1 MRQKNNSQIK
11 FGAIISYAGIIIS
24 TVASLLYTPWMK
36 NRIGDA
42 NYGLYTL
49 VGSLIAIFMMDF
61 GLSTSVTRFISKYR
75 AENNEM
81 QINNVM
87 GYVFK
92 LYIAIDVV
100 ISIVLIIVYLLIDNI
115 YIGLSISE
123 RDTLK
128 KIFLIFATYSV
139 LAFPFTPL
147 SGVLNAYE
155 KFVWLKICELFQKLF
170 AIFLTIVALLIDY
183 GVVALVLMNAVSGIA
198 TILLKLWIVGK
209 EKMIRPNFWI
219 RDKVLLRELF
229 GFSIW
234 VTVLALAQRLI
245 FNIAPSILG
254 ITSTSIEIA
263 RFAPASQ
270 LEGYFFTFAYAIN
283 GLFMPMVA
291 RLDYNMDN
299 RGIENIMIKV
309 GKYQICV
316 LGLLFAGIC
325 TVGTEFIELWMG
337 SEYRISGICT
347 VLLIAPSIFLYP
359 QQIANTLLSIR
370 NKVKYQ
376 AMSALIIGAINV
388 VLSFVLTPQLGAL
401 GSSISICVAF
411 LVNLMLLNIVYH
423 KVLHLNL
430 KHFYKVVYIQY
441 VPPILLAIIITQFI
455 LRYITYSSWLWLMV
469 KIVVCTTVYLM
480 LLFMIGFS
488 KEEKAQIISIIK
500 KRLKNKSRKC

>member
-11 FGAIISYAGIIIS
+11 SGAIISYAGIIIS

-36 NRIGDA
+36 NQIGDA

-49 VGSLIAIFMMDF
+49 VGSLVAIFMMDF

-100 ISIVLIIVYLLIDNI
+100 ISIVLLIVYLLIDNI
-115 YIGLSISE
+115 YVGLSISE

-170 AIFLTIVALLIDY
+170 AIFLTVVALLTDH

-198 TILLKLWIVGK
+198 TILIKLWIIGK
-209 EKMIRPNFWI
+209 GKMIRPNFWI

-254 ITSTSIEIA
+254 VTSTSIEIA

-299 RGIENIMIKV
+299 CGIENIMIKV

-376 AMSALIIGAINV
+376 ATSALIIGAINV
-388 VLSFVLTPQLGAL
+388 GLSFVLTPQLGAL

-411 LVNLMLLNIVYH
+411 LVNLVLLNIVYH

-430 KHFYKVVYIQY
+430 KQFYKVVYIRY

-455 LRYITYSSWLWLMV
+455 LRYITYSGWLWLLV

-480 LLFMIGFS
+480 LLLMIGFN
-488 KEEKAQIISIIK
+488 KEEKAQISSVIR
-500 KRLKNKSRKC
+500 KRLKK

>member
-11 FGAIISYAGIIIS
+11 SGAIISYAGIIIS

-100 ISIVLIIVYLLIDNI
+100 ISIVLLIVYLLIDNI

-170 AIFLTIVALLIDY
+170 AIFLTVVALLIDH

-219 RDKVLLRELF
+219 CDKVLLRELF

-359 QQIANTLLSIR
+359 QQIATTLLSIR

-411 LVNLMLLNIVYH
+411 LVNLVLLNTVYH
-423 KVLHLNL
+423 KILHLNL
-430 KHFYKVVYIQY
+430 KQFYKVVYLRY
-441 VPPILLAIIITQFI
+441 VPPILLAIIIAQFI
-455 LRYITYSSWLWLMV
+455 LRYITYSSWLWLLV
-469 KIVVCTTVYLM
+469 KIVVCTTVYFI

-488 KEEKAQIISIIK
+488 QEEKGQIISVIR
-500 KRLKNKSRKC
+500 KRLKK

>member
-11 FGAIISYAGIIIS
+11 SGAIISYAGIIIS

-36 NRIGDA
+36 NQIGDA

-49 VGSLIAIFMMDF
+49 VGSLVAIFMMDF

-92 LYIAIDVV
+92 LYIAIDVI

-115 YIGLSISE
+115 YVGLSISE

-170 AIFLTIVALLIDY
+170 AIFLTVVALLTDH

-198 TILLKLWIVGK
+198 TILIKLWIIGK
-209 EKMIRPNFWI
+209 GKMIRPNFWI

-254 ITSTSIEIA
+254 VTSTSIEIA

-325 TVGTEFIELWMG
+325 TIGTEFIELWMG

-370 NKVKYQ
+370 NKIKYQ

-388 VLSFVLTPQLGAL
+388 GLSFVLTPQLGAL

-411 LVNLMLLNIVYH
+411 LVNLVLLNIVYH

-430 KHFYKVVYIQY
+430 KQFYKVVYIRY
-441 VPPILLAIIITQFI
+441 VPLILLAIIITQFI
-455 LRYITYSSWLWLMV
+455 LRYITNSGWLWLLV

-488 KEEKAQIISIIK
+488 KEEKAQIISVIR
-500 KRLKNKSRKC
+500 KRLKK

>member
-11 FGAIISYAGIIIS
+11 SGAIISYAGIIIS

-36 NRIGDA
+36 NQIGDA

-49 VGSLIAIFMMDF
+49 VGSLVAIFMMDF

-92 LYIAIDVV
+92 LYIAIDVI

-115 YIGLSISE
+115 YVGLSISE

-170 AIFLTIVALLIDY
+170 AIFLTVVALLTDH

-198 TILLKLWIVGK
+198 TILIKLWIIGK
-209 EKMIRPNFWI
+209 GKMIRPNFWI

-254 ITSTSIEIA
+254 VTSTSIEIA

-325 TVGTEFIELWMG
+325 TIGTEFIELWMG

-370 NKVKYQ
+370 NKIKYQ

-388 VLSFVLTPQLGAL
+388 GLSFVLTPQLGAL

-411 LVNLMLLNIVYH
+411 LVNLVLLNIVYH

-430 KHFYKVVYIQY
+430 KQFYKVVYIRY
-441 VPPILLAIIITQFI
+441 VPPILLASIITQFI
-455 LRYITYSSWLWLMV
+455 LRYITYSGWLWLLV

-488 KEEKAQIISIIK
+488 KEEKAQIISVIR
-500 KRLKNKSRKC
+500 KRLKK

>member
-1 MRQKNNSQIK
+1 MRLKNNSQIK
-11 FGAIISYAGIIIS
+11 SGAIISYAGIVIS

-36 NRIGDA
+36 DQIGDA

-49 VGSLIAIFMMDF
+49 VGSLVAIFMMDF

-115 YIGLSISE
+115 YVGLSISE

-128 KIFLIFATYSV
+128 KLFLIFATYSV

-170 AIFLTIVALLIDY
+170 AIFLTVVALLTDH

-198 TILLKLWIVGK
+198 TILIKLWIIGK
-209 EKMIRPNFWI
+209 EKMIRPNVWI

-254 ITSTSIEIA
+254 VTSTSIEIA

-376 AMSALIIGAINV
+376 AMSALIMGVINV
-388 VLSFVLTPQLGAL
+388 GVSFVLTPQLGAL

-411 LVNLMLLNIVYH
+411 LVNLVLLNVVYH

-430 KHFYKVVYIQY
+430 KQFYKVVYIRY
-441 VPPILLAIIITQFI
+441 VPPMVLAIILTQFI
-455 LRYITYSSWLWLMV
+455 LRFIPYSSWLWLLV
-469 KIVVCTTVYLM
+469 KIAVCTTVYLM

-488 KEEKAQIISIIK
+488 KEGKAQIISVIRT
-500 KRLKNKSRKC
+500 RLGK

>member
-1 MRQKNNSQIK
+1 MRLKNNSQIK
-11 FGAIISYAGIIIS
+11 SGAIISYAGIVIS

-36 NRIGDA
+36 DQIGDA

-49 VGSLIAIFMMDF
+49 VGSLVAIFMMDF

-115 YIGLSISE
+115 YVGLSISE

-128 KIFLIFATYSV
+128 KLFLIFATYSV

-170 AIFLTIVALLIDY
+170 AIFLTVVALLTDH

-198 TILLKLWIVGK
+198 TILIKLWIIGK
-209 EKMIRPNFWI
+209 EKMIRPNVWI

-254 ITSTSIEIA
+254 VTSTSIEIA

-376 AMSALIIGAINV
+376 AMSALIMGVINV
-388 VLSFVLTPQLGAL
+388 GLSFVLTPQLGAL

-411 LVNLMLLNIVYH
+411 LVNLVLLNVVYH

-430 KHFYKVVYIQY
+430 KQFYKVVYIRY
-441 VPPILLAIIITQFI
+441 VPPMVLAIIITQFI
-455 LRYITYSSWLWLMV
+455 LRFIPYSSWLWLLV
-469 KIVVCTTVYLM
+469 KIAVCTTVYLM

-488 KEEKAQIISIIK
+488 KEGKAQIISVIRT
-500 KRLKNKSRKC
+500 RLGE

>member
-11 FGAIISYAGIIIS
+11 SGAIISYAGIIIS

-36 NRIGDA
+36 NQIGDA

-49 VGSLIAIFMMDF
+49 VGSLVALFMMDF

-75 AENNEM
+75 AENDEM

-115 YIGLSISE
+115 YVGLSIFE

-170 AIFLTIVALLIDY
+170 AIFLTVVALLTDH

-198 TILLKLWIVGK
+198 TILIKLWIIGK
-209 EKMIRPNFWI
+209 GKMIRPNFWI
-219 RDKVLLRELF
+219 HDKVLLRELF

-254 ITSTSIEIA
+254 VTSTSIEIA

-337 SEYRISGICT
+337 REYRISGICT

-359 QQIANTLLSIR
+359 QQIANTLLSLR
-370 NKVKYQ
+370 NKIKYQ

-388 VLSFVLTPQLGAL
+388 GLSFVLTPQLGAL
-401 GSSISICVAF
+401 GTSISICVAF
-411 LVNLMLLNIVYH
+411 LVNLVLLNIVYH

-430 KHFYKVVYIQY
+430 KQFYKVVYIRY

-455 LRYITYSSWLWLMV
+455 LRYITYSGWLWLLV

-488 KEEKAQIISIIK
+488 KEEKTQIISAIR
-500 KRLKNKSRKC
+500 KRLKK

>member
-1 MRQKNNSQIK
+1 MRQKNHSQIK
-11 FGAIISYAGIIIS
+11 SGAIISYAGIIIS

-36 NRIGDA
+36 NQIGDA

-49 VGSLIAIFMMDF
+49 VGSLVAIFMMDF

-100 ISIVLIIVYLLIDNI
+100 ISIVLLIVYLLIDNI
-115 YIGLSISE
+115 YVGLSISE

-170 AIFLTIVALLIDY
+170 AIFLTVVALLTDH

-198 TILLKLWIVGK
+198 TILIKLWIIGK
-209 EKMIRPNFWI
+209 GKMIRPNFWI

-254 ITSTSIEIA
+254 VTSTSIEIA

-299 RGIENIMIKV
+299 CGIENIMIKV

-359 QQIANTLLSIR
+359 QQIANTLLSLR

-376 AMSALIIGAINV
+376 ATSALIIGAINV
-388 VLSFVLTPQLGAL
+388 GLSFVLTPQLGAL

-411 LVNLMLLNIVYH
+411 LVNLVLLNIVYH
-423 KVLHLNL
+423 RVLHLNL
-430 KHFYKVVYIQY
+430 KKFYKVVYIRY

-455 LRYITYSSWLWLMV
+455 LRYITYSGWLWLLV

-480 LLFMIGFS
+480 LLLMIGFN
-488 KEEKAQIISIIK
+488 KEEKAQISSVIR
-500 KRLKNKSRKC
+500 KRLKK

>member
-11 FGAIISYAGIIIS
+11 SGAIISYAGIIIS

-36 NRIGDA
+36 NQIGDA

-49 VGSLIAIFMMDF
+49 VGSLVAIFMMDF

-100 ISIVLIIVYLLIDNI
+100 ISIVLLIVYLLIDYI
-115 YIGLSISE
+115 YVGLSISE

-170 AIFLTIVALLIDY
+170 AIFLTVIALLTDH

-198 TILLKLWIVGK
+198 TILIKLWIIGK
-209 EKMIRPNFWI
+209 GKMIRPNFWI

-254 ITSTSIEIA
+254 VTSTSIEIA

-299 RGIENIMIKV
+299 CGIENIMIKV

-388 VLSFVLTPQLGAL
+388 GLSFVLTPQLGAL

-411 LVNLMLLNIVYH
+411 LVNLVLLNIVYH
-423 KVLHLNL
+423 KVLHLKL
-430 KHFYKVVYIQY
+430 KQFYKVVYIRY

-455 LRYITYSSWLWLMV
+455 LRYITYSGWLWLLV

-480 LLFMIGFS
+480 LLLMIGFN
-488 KEEKAQIISIIK
+488 KEEKAQISSVIR
-500 KRLKNKSRKC
+500 KRLKK

>member
-11 FGAIISYAGIIIS
+11 SGAIISYAGIIIS

-36 NRIGDA
+36 NQIGDA

-49 VGSLIAIFMMDF
+49 VGSLVAIFMMDF
-61 GLSTSVTRFISKYR
+61 GLSTSVTRFTSKYR
-75 AENNEM
+75 AENNET
-81 QINNVM
+81 QIHNVM
-87 GYVFK
+87 GYAFK
-92 LYIAIDVV
+92 LYIAIDVI
-100 ISIVLIIVYLLIDNI
+100 ISIVLIILYLLIDNI
-115 YIGLSISE
+115 YVGLSISE

-170 AIFLTIVALLIDY
+170 AIFLTVVALLTDH

-198 TILLKLWIVGK
+198 TILIKLWIIGK
-209 EKMIRPNFWI
+209 GKMIRPNFWI

-254 ITSTSIEIA
+254 VTSTSIEIA

-325 TVGTEFIELWMG
+325 TIGTEFIELWMG

-370 NKVKYQ
+370 NKIKYQ

-388 VLSFVLTPQLGAL
+388 GLSFVLTPQLGAL

-411 LVNLMLLNIVYH
+411 LVNLVLLNIVYH

-430 KHFYKVVYIQY
+430 KQFYKVVYIRY

-455 LRYITYSSWLWLMV
+455 LRYITYSGWLWLLV

-488 KEEKAQIISIIK
+488 KEEKAQIISVIR
-500 KRLKNKSRKC
+500 KRLKK

>member
-11 FGAIISYAGIIIS
+11 SGAIISYAGIIIS

-36 NRIGDA
+36 NQIGDA

-49 VGSLIAIFMMDF
+49 VGSLVAIFMMDF

-100 ISIVLIIVYLLIDNI
+100 ISIVLLIVYLLIDNI
-115 YIGLSISE
+115 YVGLSISE

-170 AIFLTIVALLIDY
+170 AIFLTVVALLTDH

-198 TILLKLWIVGK
+198 TILIKLWIIGK
-209 EKMIRPNFWI
+209 GKMIRPNFWI

-254 ITSTSIEIA
+254 VTSTSIEIA

-299 RGIENIMIKV
+299 CGIENIMIKV

-376 AMSALIIGAINV
+376 ATSALIIGAINV
-388 VLSFVLTPQLGAL
+388 GLSFVLTPQLGAL

-411 LVNLMLLNIVYH
+411 LVNLVLLNIVYH
-423 KVLHLNL
+423 RVLHLNL
-430 KHFYKVVYIQY
+430 KQFYKVVYIRY

-455 LRYITYSSWLWLMV
+455 LRYITYSGWLWLLV

-480 LLFMIGFS
+480 LLLMIGFN
-488 KEEKAQIISIIK
+488 KEEKAQISSVIR
-500 KRLKNKSRKC
+500 KRLKK

>member
-1 MRQKNNSQIK
+1 MRQNNSSQIK
-11 FGAIISYAGIIIS
+11 SGAIISYAGIIIS

-36 NRIGDA
+36 DQIGDA

-49 VGSLIAIFMMDF
+49 VGSLVAIFMMDF
-61 GLSTSVTRFISKYR
+61 GLATSVTRFISKYR
-75 AENNEM
+75 AENNEI

-92 LYIAIDVV
+92 LYIAIDVI
-100 ISIVLIIVYLLIDNI
+100 ISIVLFIVYFLIDDI

-155 KFVWLKICELFQKLF
+155 KFVWLKFCELFQKLF
-170 AIFLTIVALLIDY
+170 AIFLTVLALLTNH
-183 GVVALVLMNAVSGIA
+183 GVVALVLMTAVSGIA
-198 TILLKLWIVGK
+198 TIAIKLWIIGAG
-209 EKMIRPNFWI
+209 KMIRPNF
-219 RDKVLLRELF
+219 RVHDKVLLHELF

-299 RGIENIMIKV
+299 RGIENIMAKV
-309 GKYQICV
+309 GRYQICV

-347 VLLIAPSIFLYP
+347 TLLVVPSVFLYP
-359 QQIANTLLSIR
+359 QQIANTLLSVR
-370 NKVKYQ
+370 NKIKYQ
-376 AMSALIIGAINV
+376 AISALVIGVINV
-388 VLSFVLTPQLGAL
+388 ALSFLLTPKLGAL
-401 GSSISICVAF
+401 GSSISICAAYF
-411 LVNLMLLNIVYH
+411 VNLILLNTIYY
-423 KVLHLNL
+423 KVLRLQL
-430 KHFYKVVYIQY
+430 KQFYKNVYLRHI
-441 VPPILLAIIITQFI
+441 PSIILAIVITKFI
-455 LRYITYSSWLWLMV
+455 LRYITYSGWLWLLV
-469 KIVVCTTVYLM
+469 KITVCTTVYLVF
-480 LLFMIGFS
+480 LFTTALRQ
-488 KEEKAQIISIIK
+488 KEKQKIIETVRR
-500 KRLKNKSRKC
+500 RLQK

>member
-1 MRQKNNSQIK
+1 MKQNNNSQIK
-11 FGAIISYAGIIIS
+11 SGAIISYLGIIIS

-36 NRIGDA
+36 NHIGDA

-49 VGSLIAIFMMDF
+49 VSSLVSIFMMDF
-61 GLSTSVTRFISKYR
+61 GLGTSVTRFISKYR

-87 GYVFK
+87 GYIAK

-100 ISIVLIIVYLLIDNI
+100 ISMVLFMVYLLIDNI
-115 YIGLSISE
+115 YVGLSIAE

-128 KIFLIFATYSV
+128 KIFLIFATYSIF
-139 LAFPFTPL
+139 AFPFTPL

-155 KFVWLKICELFQKLF
+155 KFIWLKICELFQKLF
-170 AIFLTIVALLIDY
+170 AIFLTVVALLTNH
-183 GVVALVLMNAVSGIA
+183 GVVTLVLMNAMSGVV
-198 TILLKLWIVGK
+198 TILIKLWIISKG
-209 EKMIRPNFWI
+209 KMIRPNL
-219 RDKVLLRELF
+219 RVSDKVLLQELF

-234 VTVLALAQRLI
+234 VTVLAFAQRLI

-254 ITSTSIEIA
+254 VTSSSIEIA

-270 LEGYFFTFAYAIN
+270 LEGYFFMFAYAIN

-291 RLDYNMDN
+291 RLDYNMNN

-337 SEYRISGICT
+337 SKYRISGICT

-370 NKVKYQ
+370 NKIKYQ
-376 AMSALIIGAINV
+376 AISALIIGVINV
-388 VLSFVLTPQLGAL
+388 GLSFTLTPQLGAL
-401 GSSISICVAF
+401 GSSISICAAF
-411 LVNLMLLNIVYH
+411 LINLVLLNIVYY

-430 KHFYKVVYIQY
+430 KQFYKVVYAQCI
-441 VPPILLAIIITQFI
+441 PPILLTIVITQLI
-455 LRYITYSSWLWLMV
+455 LRYIIHSGWLCLLV
-469 KIVVCTTVYLM
+469 KIVVCTVVYLV
-480 LLFMIGFS
+480 LLFMFGFR
-488 KEEKAQIISIIK
+488 KEEKIQIIGIIR
-500 KRLKNKSRKC
+500 KRLKK

>member
-11 FGAIISYAGIIIS
+11 SGAIISYAGIIIS

-36 NRIGDA
+36 NQIGDA

-49 VGSLIAIFMMDF
+49 VGSLVAIFMMDF

-100 ISIVLIIVYLLIDNI
+100 ISIVLLIVYLLIDNI
-115 YIGLSISE
+115 YVGLSISE

-170 AIFLTIVALLIDY
+170 AIFLTVVALLTDH

-198 TILLKLWIVGK
+198 TILIKLWIIGK
-209 EKMIRPNFWI
+209 GKMIRPNFWI

-254 ITSTSIEIA
+254 VTSTSIEIA

-299 RGIENIMIKV
+299 CGIENIMIKV

-359 QQIANTLLSIR
+359 QQIANTLLSVR

-376 AMSALIIGAINV
+376 ATSALMIGAINV
-388 VLSFVLTPQLGAL
+388 GLSFVLTPQLGAL

-411 LVNLMLLNIVYH
+411 LVNLVLLNIVYH
-423 KVLHLNL
+423 RVLHLNL
-430 KHFYKVVYIQY
+430 KQFYKVVYIRY

-455 LRYITYSSWLWLMV
+455 LRYITYSGWLWLLV

-480 LLFMIGFS
+480 LLLMIGFN
-488 KEEKAQIISIIK
+488 KEEKAQISSVIR
-500 KRLKNKSRKC
+500 KRLKK

>member
-11 FGAIISYAGIIIS
+11 SGAIISYAGIIIS

-36 NRIGDA
+36 NQIGDA

-49 VGSLIAIFMMDF
+49 VGSLVAIFMMDF

-75 AENNEM
+75 AENNEI

-92 LYIAIDVV
+92 LYIAIDIV
-100 ISIVLIIVYLLIDNI
+100 ISIVLIIVYMLIDNI
-115 YIGLSISE
+115 YVGLSIPE

-170 AIFLTIVALLIDY
+170 AIFLTVVALLTDH
-183 GVVALVLMNAVSGIA
+183 GVVSLVLMNAVSGIA
-198 TILLKLWIVGK
+198 TILIKLWIIGK
-209 EKMIRPNFWI
+209 GKMIRPNFWI
-219 RDKVLLRELF
+219 HDKVLLRELF

-234 VTVLALAQRLI
+234 VTGLALAQRLI

-254 ITSTSIEIA
+254 VTSTSIEIA

-299 RGIENIMIKV
+299 HGIENIMIKV

-316 LGLLFAGIC
+316 LGLLFSGIC

-376 AMSALIIGAINV
+376 AMCALIIGAINV
-388 VLSFVLTPQLGAL
+388 GLSFLLTPQLGAL

-411 LVNLMLLNIVYH
+411 LVNLVLLNIVYH
-423 KVLHLNL
+423 KVLNLNL
-430 KHFYKVVYIQY
+430 KQFYKVVYIRY

-455 LRYITYSSWLWLMV
+455 LRNITYSSWLWLLV
-469 KIVVCTTVYLM
+469 KIVVCTTVYLI
-480 LLFMIGFS
+480 LLYMIGFR
-488 KEEKAQIISIIK
+488 KEEKAKIISVIR
-500 KRLKNKSRKC
+500 KRLKK

>member
-11 FGAIISYAGIIIS
+11 SGAIISYAGIIIS

-36 NRIGDA
+36 NQIGDA

-49 VGSLIAIFMMDF
+49 VGSLVAIFMMDF

-100 ISIVLIIVYLLIDNI
+100 ISIVLLIVYLLIDNI
-115 YIGLSISE
+115 YVGLSISE

-155 KFVWLKICELFQKLF
+155 KFVWLKICELYQKLF
-170 AIFLTIVALLIDY
+170 AIFLTVVALLTDH

-198 TILLKLWIVGK
+198 TILIKLWIIGK
-209 EKMIRPNFWI
+209 GKMIRPNFWI

-254 ITSTSIEIA
+254 VTSTSIEIA

-299 RGIENIMIKV
+299 CGIENIMIKV

-376 AMSALIIGAINV
+376 ATSALIIGAINV
-388 VLSFVLTPQLGAL
+388 GLSFVLTPQLGAL

-411 LVNLMLLNIVYH
+411 LVNLVLLNIVYH
-423 KVLHLNL
+423 RVLHLNL
-430 KHFYKVVYIQY
+430 KQFYKVVYIRY

-455 LRYITYSSWLWLMV
+455 LRYITYSGWLWLLV
-469 KIVVCTTVYLM
+469 KIVVCTAVYLM
-480 LLFMIGFS
+480 LLLMIGFN
-488 KEEKAQIISIIK
+488 KEEKAQISSVIR
-500 KRLKNKSRKC
+500 KRLKK

>member
-1 MRQKNNSQIK
+1 MKQGNNSQIK
-11 FGAIISYAGIIIS
+11 SGAFISYAGIIIS

-36 NRIGDA
+36 NQIGDA

-49 VGSLIAIFMMDF
+49 VGSLVAIFMMDF
-61 GLSTSVTRFISKYR
+61 GLGTSVTRFISKYR

-92 LYIAIDVV
+92 LYIAIDLV
-100 ISIVLIIVYLLIDNI
+100 ISIVLVTVYLLIDNI
-115 YIGLSISE
+115 YVGLSVSE

-170 AIFLTIVALLIDY
+170 AIFLTVIALLADY
-183 GVVALVLMNAVSGIA
+183 GVVTLVLMNAVSGIA
-198 TILLKLWIVGK
+198 TILIKLWIIGK
-209 EKMIRPNFWI
+209 GKMIRPNFGI
-219 RDKVLLRELF
+219 RDKALLRELF

-254 ITSTSIEIA
+254 VTSTSIEIA

-291 RLDYNMDN
+291 RLDYNLDN
-299 RGIENIMIKV
+299 RGIESIMIKV

-316 LGLLFAGIC
+316 LGLLFVGIC
-325 TVGTEFIELWMG
+325 AVGTEFIELWMG
-337 SEYRISGICT
+337 REYRISGICT
-347 VLLIAPSIFLYP
+347 VLLIAPSVFLYP
-359 QQIANTLLSIR
+359 QQIANTLLSVR

-376 AMSALIIGAINV
+376 AMSALVIGIINV
-388 VLSFVLTPQLGAL
+388 GLSFVLTPQLGAL
-401 GSSISICVAF
+401 GASISICVAF
-411 LVNLMLLNIVYH
+411 FVNLLLLNIVYY

-430 KHFYKVVYIQY
+430 KQFYKAVYIRY
-441 VPPILLAIIITQFI
+441 APPILLAIISTQFI
-455 LRYITYSSWLWLMV
+455 LQYITYSSWLWLVV
-469 KIVVCTTVYLM
+469 KIIVCTAVYLT
-480 LLFMIGFS
+480 LLLMVGFS
-488 KEEKAQIISIIK
+488 KEERTRIMGIIR
-500 KRLKNKSRKC
+500 KRLNKS

>member
-1 MRQKNNSQIK
+1 MKQNNNSQIK
-11 FGAIISYAGIIIS
+11 SGAIISYLGIIIS
-24 TVASLLYTPWMK
+24 TIASLLYTPWMK
-36 NRIGDA
+36 NHIGDA

-49 VGSLIAIFMMDF
+49 VGSLVAVFMMDF
-61 GLSTSVTRFISKYR
+61 GLAASVTRFISKYK
-75 AENNEM
+75 AENNVM

-92 LYIAIDVV
+92 LYIVIDVV
-100 ISIVLIIVYLLIDNI
+100 ISIVLFIVYLLIDNI
-115 YIGLSISE
+115 YVGLSISE
-123 RDTLK
+123 RNTLK
-128 KIFLIFATYSV
+128 KIFFIFATYSIF
-139 LAFPFTPL
+139 AFPFTPL

-170 AIFLTIVALLIDY
+170 AIFLTVVALLTNY
-183 GVVALVLMNAVSGIA
+183 GVIALVLMNAVSGIA
-198 TILLKLWIVGK
+198 TILLKLWIISKG
-209 EKMIRPNFWI
+209 KMIRPNF
-219 RDKVLLRELF
+219 RVSDKVLLRELF

-234 VTVLALAQRLI
+234 VTVLAFAQRLI

-254 ITSTSIEIA
+254 VTSTSIEIA

-270 LEGYFFTFAYAIN
+270 LEGYFFSFAYAIN

-299 RGIENIMIKV
+299 NGIENIMIKV

-337 SEYRISGICT
+337 SKYRISGICT

-376 AMSALIIGAINV
+376 AISALVIGAINV
-388 VLSFVLTPQLGAL
+388 GLSFIITPQLGAL

-411 LVNLMLLNIVYH
+411 FINLVLLNIVYH

-430 KHFYKVVYIQY
+430 KQFYKVVYAQCI
-441 VPPILLAIIITQFI
+441 PPVLLAIVSTQLI
-455 LRYITYSSWLWLMV
+455 LRYIIYSDWLWLLV
-469 KIVVCTTVYLM
+469 KVVVCTVVYLVFLF
-480 LLFMIGFS
+480 LLGFR
-488 KEEKAQIISIIK
+488 KEERIQIIGIIRKRSK
-500 KRLKNKSRKC
+500 K

>member
-11 FGAIISYAGIIIS
+11 SGAIISYAGIIIS

-36 NRIGDA
+36 NQIGDA

-49 VGSLIAIFMMDF
+49 VGSLVAIFLMDF

-75 AENNEM
+75 AENNEI

-115 YIGLSISE
+115 YVGLSISE

-170 AIFLTIVALLIDY
+170 AIFLTVVALLIDY

-219 RDKVLLRELF
+219 HDKVLLRELF

-309 GKYQICV
+309 GKYQVCV
-316 LGLLFAGIC
+316 LGLLFVGIC

-337 SEYRISGICT
+337 SEYWISGICT

-411 LVNLMLLNIVYH
+411 LVNLVLLNIVYH

-430 KHFYKVVYIQY
+430 KQFYKVVYIRY
-441 VPPILLAIIITQFI
+441 VPPIFLAIIITQFI
-455 LRYITYSSWLWLMV
+455 LRYITYSNWLWLMV

-488 KEEKAQIISIIK
+488 KEEKAQITSIIR
-500 KRLKNKSRKC
+500 KRLKI

>member
-1 MRQKNNSQIK
+1 MRLKNNSQIK
-11 FGAIISYAGIIIS
+11 SGAIISYAGIVIS

-36 NRIGDA
+36 DQIGDA

-49 VGSLIAIFMMDF
+49 VGSLVAIFMMDF

-115 YIGLSISE
+115 YVGLSISE

-128 KIFLIFATYSV
+128 KLFLIFATYSV

-170 AIFLTIVALLIDY
+170 AIFLTVVALLTDH

-198 TILLKLWIVGK
+198 TILIKLWIIGK
-209 EKMIRPNFWI
+209 EKMIRPNVWI

-254 ITSTSIEIA
+254 VTSTSIEIA

-376 AMSALIIGAINV
+376 AMSALIMGVINV
-388 VLSFVLTPQLGAL
+388 GLSFVLTPQLGAL

-411 LVNLMLLNIVYH
+411 LVNLVLLNVVYH

-430 KHFYKVVYIQY
+430 KQFYKVVYIRY
-441 VPPILLAIIITQFI
+441 VPPMVLAIIITQFI
-455 LRYITYSSWLWLMV
+455 LRFIPYSSWLWLLV
-469 KIVVCTTVYLM
+469 KIAVCTTVYLM

-488 KEEKAQIISIIK
+488 KEGKAQIISVIRT
-500 KRLKNKSRKC
+500 RLGK

>member
-11 FGAIISYAGIIIS
+11 SGAIISYAGIIIS

-36 NRIGDA
+36 NQIGDA

-49 VGSLIAIFMMDF
+49 VGSLVAIFMMDF

-92 LYIAIDVV
+92 LYIAIDVI

-115 YIGLSISE
+115 YVGLSISE

-170 AIFLTIVALLIDY
+170 AIFLTVVALLTDH

-198 TILLKLWIVGK
+198 TILIKLWIIGK
-209 EKMIRPNFWI
+209 GKMIRPNFWI

-254 ITSTSIEIA
+254 VTSTSIEIA

-325 TVGTEFIELWMG
+325 TIGTEFIELWMG

-370 NKVKYQ
+370 NKIKYQ

-388 VLSFVLTPQLGAL
+388 GLSFVLTPQLGAL

-411 LVNLMLLNIVYH
+411 LVNLVLLNIVYH

-430 KHFYKVVYIQY
+430 KQFYKVVYIRY
-441 VPPILLAIIITQFI
+441 VPTILLAIIITQFI
-455 LRYITYSSWLWLMV
+455 LRYITYSGWLWLLV

-488 KEEKAQIISIIK
+488 KEEKAQIISVIR
-500 KRLKNKSRKC
+500 KRLKK

>member
-11 FGAIISYAGIIIS
+11 SGAIISYAGIIIS

-36 NRIGDA
+36 NQIGDA

-49 VGSLIAIFMMDF
+49 VGSLVAIFMMDF

-92 LYIAIDVV
+92 LYIAIDVI

-115 YIGLSISE
+115 YVGLSISE

-170 AIFLTIVALLIDY
+170 AIFLTVVALLTDH

-198 TILLKLWIVGK
+198 TILIKLWIIGK
-209 EKMIRPNFWI
+209 GKMIRPNFWI

-254 ITSTSIEIA
+254 VTSTSIEIA

-325 TVGTEFIELWMG
+325 TIGTEFIELWMG

-347 VLLIAPSIFLYP
+347 VLLIVPSIFLYP

-370 NKVKYQ
+370 NKIKYQ

-388 VLSFVLTPQLGAL
+388 GLSFVLTPQLGAL

-411 LVNLMLLNIVYH
+411 LVNLVLLNIVYH

-430 KHFYKVVYIQY
+430 KQFYKVVYIRY
-441 VPPILLAIIITQFI
+441 VPTILLAIIITQFI
-455 LRYITYSSWLWLMV
+455 LRYITYSGWLWLLV

-488 KEEKAQIISIIK
+488 KEEKAQIISVIR
-500 KRLKNKSRKC
+500 KRLKK